1 MRGKGKC
8 GAVICPVAGITPA
21 YAGKRPALSAALSQ
35 GWDHP
40 RLCGEKFYQ
49 TAVCSV
55 VKGSPPP
62 MRGKG
67 GLLSGGS
74 ATERITPAYAG
85 KSAVSLRCGC
95 LWWDHPRLC
104 GEKAPAGGLLLWCLG
119 SPPPMRGKGIAQ
131 SVQPQFFRITPAYA
145 GKSAVSLRCGCLW
158 WDHPRLCGEKFSN
171 CDEKT
176 TCVGSPPPMRG
187 KVALF
192 SAGMCL
198 IRITP
203 AYAGKSRCT
212 GSSRGN
218 CWDHPRL
225 CGEKRELMSKSAAIA
240 GSPPPM
246 RGRGPLLVCSLHTS
260 RITPAYAG
268 KSHLI
273 QIIMM

>member
-1 MRGKGKC
+1 MRGK
-8 GAVICPVAGITPA
+8 VHFFS
-21 YAGKRPALSAALSQ
+21 L
-35 GWDHP
+35 P
-40 RLCGEKFYQ
+40 RFF
-49 TAVCSV
+49 T
-55 VKGSPPP
+55 
-62 MRGKG
+62 
-67 GLLSGGS
+67 
-74 ATERITPAYAG
+74 RITPAYAG
-85 KSAVSLRCGC
+85 KSFKNSKFSRVAQ
-95 LWWDHPRLC
+95 DHPRLC
-104 GEKAPAGGLLLWCLG
+104 GEKGSPSLYSRSSSG
-119 SPPPMRGKGIAQ
+119 SPPPMRGKA
-131 SVQPQFFRITPAYA
+131 PFRFVVVACGGITPAYA
-145 GKSAVSLRCGCLW
+145 GKSIRTLRNSHHDQ
-158 WDHPRLCGEKFSN
+158 DHPRLCGEKFSN

>member
-1 MRGKGKC
+1 
-8 GAVICPVAGITPA
+8 
-21 YAGKRPALSAALSQ
+21 
-35 GWDHP
+35 
-40 RLCGEKFYQ
+40 
-49 TAVCSV
+49 
-55 VKGSPPP
+55 
-62 MRGKG
+62 
-67 GLLSGGS
+67 
-74 ATERITPAYAG
+74 
-85 KSAVSLRCGC
+85 
-95 LWWDHPRLC
+95 
-104 GEKAPAGGLLLWCLG
+104 
-119 SPPPMRGKGIAQ
+119 MRGKGIAQ

>member
-1 MRGKGKC
+1 MRGKVLKTRNS
-8 GAVICPVAGITPA
+8 PVSHRITPA
-21 YAGKRPALSAALSQ
+21 YAGKRDRPVCTAAVLQ
-35 GWDHP
+35 DHP
-40 RLCGEKFYQ
+40 RLCGEKRRF
-49 TAVCSV
+49 A
-55 VKGSPPP
+55 
-62 MRGKG
+62 
-67 GLLSGGS
+67 
-74 ATERITPAYAG
+74 
-85 KSAVSLRCGC
+85 SLW
-95 LWWDHPRLC
+95 LP
-104 GEKAPAGGLLLWCLG
+104 
-119 SPPPMRGKGIAQ
+119 
-131 SVQPQFFRITPAYA
+131 V
-145 GKSAVSLRCGCLW
+145 
-158 WDHPRLCGEKFSN
+158 
-171 CDEKT
+171 
-176 TCVGSPPPMRG
+176 VGSPPPMRG

>member
-1 MRGKGKC
+1 
-8 GAVICPVAGITPA
+8 
-21 YAGKRPALSAALSQ
+21 
-35 GWDHP
+35 
-40 RLCGEKFYQ
+40 
-49 TAVCSV
+49 
-55 VKGSPPP
+55 

-119 SPPPMRGKGIAQ
+119 SPPPMRGK
-131 SVQPQFFRITPAYA
+131 VHFFSLPRFFTRITPAYA
-145 GKSAVSLRCGCLW
+145 GKSPSAATFPRGCR
-158 WDHPRLCGEKFSN
+158 DHPRLCGEKFSN

-198 IRITP
+198 IRITS

>member
-1 MRGKGKC
+1 MGSPPPMRGKGKC

-74 ATERITPAYAG
+74 ATERITPAYVKTAG
-85 KSAVSLRCGC
+85 IK
-95 LWWDHPRLC
+95 
-104 GEKAPAGGLLLWCLG
+104 
-119 SPPPMRGKGIAQ
+119 
-131 SVQPQFFRITPAYA
+131 FRITPAYA